1 MSEER
6 RHRAGRYG
14 RQSSGYRAFVP
25 NPLPPDPPVVMDD
38 EMWQLL
44 SRVDRALG
52 RLDGANDALPN
63 PDLFVAMYVR
73 KEAVLSS
80 QIEGTQASLLDV
92 LEWEATGEA
101 TAEGGDVSEIVNYV
115 AAMNLGLE
123 KLRTLPLS
131 LRLIR
136 EIHDRLLKGVRGQ
149 ERSPGQFRTTQ
160 NWVGPPGSTL
170 RDAIYVPP
178 PPHEVVRCMGDLE
191 TFIHSGPVMP
201 DLIYVGLVHAQFETI
216 HPFLDG
222 NGRLGRLLITFL
234 LCERG
239 ILKTPLL
246 YVSHY
251 FKRRREEY
259 YARLQAA
266 RDDGDFEGWL
276 KFFLTGVVEVAQEAS
291 QTARAIV
298 ALREEHTEAIR
309 ARFGLRTANA
319 IAVLERLYYLTV
331 MDVRAVADMLSVSF
345 TTASTLIEGLVEM
358 GVLVEATGQVRNR
371 RFRYAPYLALLGS
384 EE

>member
-266 RDDGDFEGWL
+266 CDDGDFEGWL

-319 IAVLERLYYLTV
+319 LAVLERLYYRPV

>member
-1 MSEER
+1 MSKER
-6 RHRAGRYG
+6 RHRAGRY
-14 RQSSGYRAFVP
+14 RQQPSGYRAFVP

-44 SRVDRALG
+44 SRADQAIG

-63 PDLFVAMYVR
+63 SDLFVAMYVR

-92 LEWEATGEA
+92 LEWEAIGEA
-101 TAEGGDVSEIVNYV
+101 TDEGGDVSEIVNYV

-123 KLRTLPLS
+123 KLQTLPLS
-131 LRLIR
+131 LRMVR
-136 EIHDRLLKGVRGQ
+136 DIHARLLAGVRGQ

-160 NWVGPPGSTL
+160 NWIGPSGCTL
-170 RDAIYVPP
+170 RDALYVPP
-178 PPHEVVRCMGDLE
+178 PPHEVVGCMGELE
-191 TFIHSGPVMP
+191 VFLHSAPVMP
-201 DLIYVGLVHAQFETI
+201 DLIYIGLVHAQFETI

-239 ILKTPLL
+239 ILNTPLL
-246 YVSHY
+246 YASHY
-251 FKRRREEY
+251 FKRHREQY
-259 YARLQAA
+259 YARLQAV

-276 KFFLTGVVEVAQEAS
+276 KFFLAGVVEVAQEAS
-291 QTARAIV
+291 ETARAIV

-309 ARFGLRTANA
+309 SRFGLRTANA
-319 IAVLERLYYLTV
+319 LAVLARLYYQPV
-331 MDVRAVADMLSVSF
+331 MDVRTVADMLSVSF
-345 TTASTLIEGLVEM
+345 TTASTLIESLEET
-358 GVLVEATGQVRNR
+358 GVLVEGTGQVRNR
-371 RFRYAPYLALLGS
+371 RFRYAPYLALLGGD
-384 EE
+384 E

>member
-191 TFIHSGPVMP
+191 TFIHSAPVMP

-319 IAVLERLYYLTV
+319 LAVLERLYYRPV

>member
-1 MSEER
+1 
-6 RHRAGRYG
+6 
-14 RQSSGYRAFVP
+14 
-25 NPLPPDPPVVMDD
+25 MDD

-191 TFIHSGPVMP
+191 TFIHSAPVMP

-319 IAVLERLYYLTV
+319 LAVLERLYYRPV